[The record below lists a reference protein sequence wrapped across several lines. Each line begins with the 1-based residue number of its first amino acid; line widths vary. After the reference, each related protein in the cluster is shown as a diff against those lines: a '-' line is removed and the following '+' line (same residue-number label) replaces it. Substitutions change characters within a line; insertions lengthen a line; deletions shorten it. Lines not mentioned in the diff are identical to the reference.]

1 MNFSERELGR
11 AFKEELKKQKFLMQV
26 IKHQKEF
33 YTSFKVYLN
42 KPVPTHSK
50 KFRKFWETENLDP
63 ANIIPPQPEIDMIL
77 EDNTGK
83 MRAIELKVIR
93 KYKNSFRPSYYRG
106 IDQALAYLHFG
117 FPQVGLWQC
126 FDGDTMDDK
135 EIVEYNNA
143 FEKIVFPLK
152 PYLET
157 TFFRIINVNKK
168 LKIQTRVFYNFEKT
182 WCWKD
187 GIGIPINGNYLM
199 RWTSNNFLVSSFQTL
214 KGTTQID
221 PEISKSAKTIYKFL
235 EQQRK
240 LWKR

>member
-11 AFKEELKKQKFLMQV
+11 AFREELKKQKFLMQV

-33 YTSFKVYLN
+33 RTSFKVYLN
-42 KPVPTHSK
+42 KRVPTHSK
-50 KFRKFWETENLDP
+50 KFRRFWEAENIDP
-63 ANIIPPQPEIDMIL
+63 ANTFPPQPEIDMIL
-77 EDNTGK
+77 EDNTGE

-126 FDGDTMDDK
+126 FDGDTMQDK

-152 PYLET
+152 DYLET
-157 TFFRIINVNKK
+157 TFFRILRAEKK
-168 LKIQTRVFYNFEKT
+168 LKIQTRIFYNLEKT
-182 WCWKD
+182 WRWED
-187 GIGIPINGNYLM
+187 GIGVPINGNYLM
-199 RWTSNNFLVSSFQTL
+199 RWTSNNPLVSGFKTS
-214 KGTTQID
+214 KGYMPTAPIF
-221 PEISKSAKTIYKFL
+221 SKPAKTIYKFL
-235 EQQRK
+235 EQQRNF
-240 LWKR
+240 WKG